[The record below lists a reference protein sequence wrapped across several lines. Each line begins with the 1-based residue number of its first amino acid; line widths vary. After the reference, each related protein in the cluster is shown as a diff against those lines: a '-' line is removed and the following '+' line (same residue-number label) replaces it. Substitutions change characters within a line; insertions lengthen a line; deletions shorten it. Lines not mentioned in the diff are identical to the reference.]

1 MKSEDQ
7 ELERLFATAR
17 QAQQDESSAEMPFGF
32 ATRVLSHASEKKN
45 DFLTHANRLV
55 RWSIGVSVAL
65 IVVAA
70 VFSFSDSTPEPTAF
84 AAMEIAA
91 QHEFTNLVLQR

>member
-17 QAQQDESSAEMPFGF
+17 QAPQDEASAEMPFGF
-32 ATRVLSHASEKKN
+32 ATRVLSHASEKKD
-45 DFLTHANRLV
+45 DFLTHANRLI

-65 IVVAA
+65 IVAAA
-70 VFSFSDSTPEPTAF
+70 VFSFSDPEPPAF
-84 AAMEIAA
+84 ATMDFAV
-91 QHEFTNLVLQR
+91 QHEFTKLVLQQ